1 MKKLQNGDYCE
12 NLTKEQ
18 LDQLMFMDNINFK
31 KYSLQCWVMIE
42 AKTKVLTMAIV
53 NYGTTD
59 EQYKVMD
66 KNKLSFEDFKQ
77 KAINTLDK

>member
-1 MKKLQNGDYCE
+1 MGKLKNGDYCE

-31 KYSLQCWVMIE
+31 KYNLQCWVMIE

-59 EQYKVMD
+59 EQYKAMD
-66 KNKLSFEDFKQ
+66 KNKLSFEYFKQ